1 MSLSVD
7 CQRVG
12 ERPARPLGNV
22 PTDGFE
28 MLGKLVK
35 TRGPNSGSAPVHFYS
50 ILLVFF
56 DFIPG
61 SVFPVN
67 KLNTLDI
74 SKPL

>member
-12 ERPARPLGNV
+12 ERPARPLGNL

-35 TRGPNSGSAPVHFYS
+35 TRGPNSGSAPVFFIQFYFS
-50 ILLVFF
+50 
-56 DFIPG
+56 DFY
-61 SVFPVN
+61 VRQVC
-67 KLNTLDI
+67 K
-74 SKPL
+74 